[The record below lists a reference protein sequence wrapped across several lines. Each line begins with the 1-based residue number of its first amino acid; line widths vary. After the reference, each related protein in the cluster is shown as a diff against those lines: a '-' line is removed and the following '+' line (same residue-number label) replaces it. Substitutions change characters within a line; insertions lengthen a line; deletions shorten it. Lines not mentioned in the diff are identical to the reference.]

1 MLRSAAKIDVE
12 GLARKAKSSEHNEAY
27 QKMWEQDRI
36 RIGAGA
42 RFTTQDG
49 TAFFIEVVVPIYS
62 GSQVDLE
69 AVEGKLEILRR
80 LEEEGFSL
88 NCHDDMSFSCELVTR
103 KNDVENQYT
112 RVVSLVERSHAKSK
126 SGSLR

>member
-1 MLRSAAKIDVE
+1 MRSAAEIDVE
-12 GLARKAKSSEHNEAY
+12 GLAREAKSSEYNEAY

-62 GSQVDLE
+62 SPQVDLE
-69 AVEGKLEILRR
+69 AVERKLEILRR
-80 LEEEGFSL
+80 LEEEGFL
-88 NCHDDMSFSCELVTR
+88 LDCQDDMSFSCELLTR
-103 KNDVENQYT
+103 KDDVENEYA
-112 RVVSLVERSHAKSK
+112 RAVSLVERSHVKRKRS
-126 SGSLR
+126 SR